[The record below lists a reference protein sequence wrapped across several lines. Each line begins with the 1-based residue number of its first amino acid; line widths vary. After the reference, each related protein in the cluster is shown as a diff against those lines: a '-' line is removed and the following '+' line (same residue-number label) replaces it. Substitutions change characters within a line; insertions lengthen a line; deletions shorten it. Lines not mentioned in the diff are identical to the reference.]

1 MLALLL
7 IKVRVALHRQRCK
20 NGGRYEISLTFMTQ
34 FPQRYHVRRK
44 PFTDILT
51 YLLVRR
57 LLRLADVHR
66 SDTRSV
72 VWRGTQLHTMFGTS
86 PRQRHRGGGHV

>member
-7 IKVRVALHRQRCK
+7 IKVRVTLHRQRCK
-20 NGGRYEISLTFMTQ
+20 NGERYEISLTFMTQ

-44 PFTDILT
+44 SFTDILT

-57 LLRLADVHR
+57 FLRLTDVHR
-66 SDTRSV
+66 GDTRSV
-72 VWRGTQLHTMFGTS
+72 VWRGTQPHTVFGTD
-86 PRQRHRGGGHV
+86 PGQRHRGGGHV

>member
-1 MLALLL
+1 MNYTILKLIERRGTRYELCKVLALLL

-44 PFTDILT
+44 SFADILT

-57 LLRLADVHR
+57 LLRLSDVH
-66 SDTRSV
+66 
-72 VWRGTQLHTMFGTS
+72 
-86 PRQRHRGGGHV
+86 